1 MYRPI
6 ESDEGARGP
15 LPPRPVVLYIHGGG
29 FRMLSKD
36 THWLMGLAFARRG
49 YLVFNVNYRL
59 APRHPFPAAIE
70 DVCAAY
76 EWVVAH
82 AASRG
87 GDLSRLVVAG
97 ESAGGNLAASLAIA
111 TTFERPEP
119 FARRVFATGVVP
131 RAVLSACPILQVSD
145 TDRFL
150 RRKRLPRWLHD
161 RIAEVQHAYLR
172 GWDAAAPRPGALDL
186 ADPVVFLESEAAA
199 ARPLPPF
206 FVPVGTRDPI
216 LDDTRRL
223 EAALARRE
231 VPCEARYYPGEAHAF
246 HALVFRA
253 AARRCWQDTFA
264 FLGRHAATPAAASAS
279 AATPT

>member
-1 MYRPI
+1 MSTLAHRLRMGAGAIAAEGIFRGLSAMGRLHPASRP
-6 ESDEGARGP
+6 ERHGVTVEKNVAYAEDGRAEHRLDVYAPSRPAPGP
-15 LPPRPVVLYIHGGG
+15 LPVVLYIHGGG

-76 EWVVAH
+76 EWVVAN
-82 AASRG
+82 APARG
-87 GDLSRLVVAG
+87 GDLSRLIVAG
-97 ESAGGNLAASLAIA
+97 ESAGGNLAVSLAIA
-111 TTFERPEP
+111 TTFARPEP
-119 FARRVFATGVVP
+119 FAGRAFATGVVP

-172 GWDAAAPRPGALDL
+172 GWDALAPPSGALDL
-186 ADPVVFLESEAAA
+186 ADPVVFLESGVAP
-199 ARPLPPF
+199 ARP
-206 FVPVGTRDPI
+206 
-216 LDDTRRL
+216 
-223 EAALARRE
+223 
-231 VPCEARYYPGEAHAF
+231 
-246 HALVFRA
+246 
-253 AARRCWQDTFA
+253 
-264 FLGRHAATPAAASAS
+264 
-279 AATPT
+279 